1 MGVAF
6 FHKSGSVVA
15 LSSAIAAL
23 ALPSK
28 SWAQTLSGPDLVQN
42 LMLQAAPLAIAAG
55 AVGFGIVAAV
65 WVLKARRQNSRQQLR
80 QRQIARMR
88 ATLDEYEALLTG
100 AGEVTLLWPPGA
112 KPVMFGQAE
121 AVCPNAGSISALLQ
135 FSTWILPADATRLE
149 DFLAQLRSSGHSFQ
163 TTLMTL
169 DGSVLRAVG
178 RTIGG
183 ATALRLRV
191 ASQNPET
198 RQSTSLANA
207 VGDARDQTEKDQ
219 ADKGPEPEAGEA
231 TKNIG
236 AVLAM
241 LAQPAWIRDGN
252 NKLVFANQ
260 AYVKLGAEMGLS
272 TSENELPEIFPA
284 SRIAQHRCQLERS
297 GGRVMV
303 DSQSEALPGYRVS
316 LSRIKGGSAGCL
328 IAKTDKSAPVQN
340 SAMEHAGGIIGTL
353 TTPVAVFDPEGRLT
367 QFNSAYADLWQL
379 DENWLQAGLHER
391 AIIDRLHRQ
400 DLLPAKPD
408 YQAWRNEHLQH
419 YANPRPREEDW
430 YLPDGRTINVIAAP
444 AASEGGMIYVF
455 EDVSDRLKLE
465 SANKALIH
473 VQRETLNALSEGVAV
488 FSTDGR
494 LRLHN
499 PRLSSI
505 WKLPMNDLGLKPHIN
520 QIAEACGRNLSRD
533 GEEIWL
539 KLKQSIV
546 DLNPSRTDKSGRFS
560 RSDGCLIDYAIV
572 RLPDS
577 QTMLTFV
584 DVTRSA
590 NYEQVLKERNDAL
603 VTADRLK
610 DAFVRN
616 VSYELRSPLTNII
629 GFADLL
635 ASDSFGELNAQ
646 QRAYTDY
653 IRASSTTLGVLIDN
667 ILDLAHVDAGIA
679 ELDLEE
685 LDVGQLIEKAKTGL
699 AVNLAGA
706 DGEQPLNLK
715 VHLPEQM
722 PKFVADG
729 ARIVQIL
736 YNLLSNAARFSDPGA
751 RVDLRVEARGDWIR
765 FVVED
770 HGVGVSEQMQAA
782 LLQRFE
788 GKSVEGLQRGAGLGL
803 TIVNAFVE
811 LHGGNIEMR
820 ARKPNG
826 TSVIVNLPRDASP
839 YVTSQA
845 NGLLERTD
853 EQ

>member
-1 MGVAF
+1 MGVGF

-23 ALPSK
+23 SLPSK
-28 SWAQTLSGPDLVQN
+28 SWAQTLSGPGLVQN

-55 AVGFGIVAAV
+55 AIGFGIVAAV
-65 WVLKARRQNSRQQLR
+65 WVLKARRHGTSQEQQS
-80 QRQIARMR
+80 QHQIARMR
-88 ATLDEYEALLTG
+88 ATLDEYEALLAG
-100 AGEVTLLWPPGA
+100 SGEVTILWSAGA
-112 KPVMFGQAE
+112 KPIMFGKPE
-121 AVCPNAGSISALLQ
+121 AVCVDAGSISALLR
-135 FSTWILPADATRLE
+135 FSAWISPPDAKRLE
-149 DFLAQLRSSGHSFQ
+149 DFLAQLRASGRSFQ
-163 TTLMTL
+163 TSLITQ
-169 DGSVLRAVG
+169 DGRLLRALG

-183 ATALRLRV
+183 ATSLRLRV
-191 ASQNPET
+191 AGQNPQDL
-198 RQSTSLANA
+198 QSTSLSAPDPA
-207 VGDARDQTEKDQ
+207 TGGADRTRKD
-219 ADKGPEPEAGEA
+219 PEPDTSEV
-231 TKNIG
+231 TKNVE

-241 LAQPAWIRDGN
+241 LTQPAWVRDQN
-252 NKLVFANQ
+252 NVLVFVNQ
-260 AYVKLGAEMGLS
+260 AYTELSAELDLPAGD
-272 TSENELPEIFPA
+272 NGLPELFPA
-284 SRIAQHRCQLERS
+284 SRIAQHRSQLERS
-297 GGRVMV
+297 GGRLIVECR
-303 DSQSEALPGYRVS
+303 SEALPDYRVS
-316 LSRIKGGSAGCL
+316 LSRIVGGSVGCL
-328 IAKTDKSAPVQN
+328 IAGPDNTARAPN
-340 SAMEHAGGIIGTL
+340 GAMVHAGGIIGTL
-353 TTPVAVFDPEGRLT
+353 TTPVVVFDAEARLT
-367 QFNSAYADLWQL
+367 QFNSAYAGLWRL
-379 DENWLQAGLHER
+379 DENWLRPGLNEG

-419 YANPRPREEDW
+419 YANPRPREECW
-430 YLPDGRTINVIAAP
+430 HLPDGRTINVIAAP
-444 AASEGGMIYVF
+444 AASEGGIIYVF

-473 VQRETLNALSEGVAV
+473 VQRETLNALSEGVGV

-499 PRLSSI
+499 PRLSAI
-505 WKLPMNDLGLKPHIN
+505 WKLPMNELGLKPHIN
-520 QIAEACGRNLSRD
+520 QIAEACGRNLSAD
-533 GEEIWL
+533 GQEIWL

-546 DLNPSRTDKSGRFS
+546 DLNPSRSDKSGRFS

-584 DVTRSA
+584 DVTQSA

-635 ASDSFGELNAQ
+635 SSHSIGELNAQ
-646 QRAYTDY
+646 QRAYTGY

-685 LDVGQLIEKAKTGL
+685 LDVGQLIDKAKTGL
-699 AVNLAGA
+699 AVNLTGA

-729 ARIVQIL
+729 ARIVQIF
-736 YNLLSNAARFSDPGA
+736 YNLLSNAARFSDRGA
-751 RVDLRVEARGDWIR
+751 RVDLRVEVRGDWIR
-765 FVVED
+765 FIVED
-770 HGVGVSEQMQAA
+770 SGVGVSEQMQAA

-788 GKSVEGLQRGAGLGL
+788 GKSVDGLQRGAGLGL

-811 LHGGNIEMR
+811 LHGGNLNMQ

-826 TSVIVNLPRDASP
+826 TRVIVNLPLDASP
-839 YVTSQA
+839 YVAAPAVVPVESKDGQ
-845 NGLLERTD
+845 
-853 EQ
+853 